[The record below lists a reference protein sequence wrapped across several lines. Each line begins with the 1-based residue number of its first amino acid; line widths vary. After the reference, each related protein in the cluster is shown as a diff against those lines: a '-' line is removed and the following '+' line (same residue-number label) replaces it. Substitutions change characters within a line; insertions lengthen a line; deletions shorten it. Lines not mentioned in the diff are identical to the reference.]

1 MYSLRLNKNC
11 FGQGFDSPHLHQS
24 ILEFM
29 VLEYTLGG
37 CTGFDRAISSEVEN
51 TVCPRYRSK
60 TIIANDD
67 YYFEDLRLAA

>member
-1 MYSLRLNKNC
+1 MHGAWTSTRNWYLTFTKSCVSIDIMYSLRLNKNC

-51 TVCPRYRSK
+51 TV
-60 TIIANDD
+60 
-67 YYFEDLRLAA
+67 